1 MGTGTR
7 LDSLSEH
14 VQKLDT
20 SVTSVNVQSTE
31 VKTRLTTLE
40 DKFAEMENKFGD
52 RLEGMKNGFKEMENQ
67 LLQMKD
73 LDSEMGNMQQN
84 VMKEKILVVI
94 KRVQQSRAV
103 VWKTQNDPMNM
114 HILWLVDM
122 EMIENR

>member
-1 MGTGTR
+1 M
-7 LDSLSEH
+7 
-14 VQKLDT
+14 QKLDT

-40 DKFAEMENKFGD
+40 DKFAEMEKKFGD
-52 RLEGMKNGFKEMENQ
+52 RLEEMKNGFKEMENQ

-103 VWKTQNDPMNM
+103 LWKTQNDPMNM

>member
-1 MGTGTR
+1 MRTGTR